1 MASRP
6 RLRAVAPK
14 AAEPSKPKLLLYGRE
29 GVGKTWF
36 ALHFP
41 SVYFIDVEGGARRS
55 HYMDILESSGGQY
68 MGPSEGACDFATV
81 IEQVQALATEKHDF
95 RTLVIDSSTKLFN
108 QAVAEEAERLG
119 DKNAFG
125 ADKKAAVGYMRR
137 LVMWLMRLDMNVLL
151 TAHQKDL
158 WGLNDK
164 GQREVV
170 GVTPDTW
177 DKLPYELDLVIN
189 VLKIG
194 PKHIAKIGK
203 SRLLGFPEAATFE
216 LTYDNFAER
225 YGQNVIEADSTPL
238 SLASEEQVAEINRLL
253 ATVKL
258 PDGQEAKWLS
268 AASAETWEEVDEDKA
283 SKVIA
288 ALKQRLAA

>member
-1 MASRP
+1 MAQRP
-6 RLRAVAPK
+6 KLRAVAPK

-55 HYMDILESSGGQY
+55 HYMDILENSGGQY

-108 QAVAEEAERLG
+108 TAVAEEAERLG

-137 LVMWLMRLDMNVLL
+137 LVMWLMRLDMNVLI

-177 DKLPYELDLVIN
+177 DKLPYELDLVVN

-194 PKHIAKIGK
+194 PRHLAKIGK
-203 SRLLGFPEAATFE
+203 SRLMGFPEADSFE
-216 LTYDNFAER
+216 LTYENFAER
-225 YGQNVIEADSTPL
+225 YGQDVIEADSKPL
-238 SLASEEQVAEINRLL
+238 NLASPDQVGEIHRLL

-268 AASAETWEEVDEDKA
+268 AASAEVWEEVDEDKA
-283 SKVIA
+283 AKVIA
-288 ALKQRLAA
+288 ALKAKLAA